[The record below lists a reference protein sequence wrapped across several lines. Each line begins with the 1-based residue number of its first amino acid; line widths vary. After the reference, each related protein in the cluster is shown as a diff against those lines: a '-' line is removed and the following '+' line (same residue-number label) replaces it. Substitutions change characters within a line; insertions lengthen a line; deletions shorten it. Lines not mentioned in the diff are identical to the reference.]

1 MPSHRILYTSLL
13 AASACASTT
22 NPAAHPQDLGPRA
35 RVTLAPLTV
44 DETLRVIP
52 HAIHPMLPSADH
64 MARVIAARLGDR
76 ASVDVTYCVSPQG
89 TLVSAELARGS
100 SFPHFDHAV
109 MKDIVDWRFTPQ
121 PGPAH
126 LKNCQAATIIYRPSV

>member
-1 MPSHRILYTSLL
+1 MLSYRTLYTLLL
-13 AASACASTT
+13 ASCAATSPTLDT
-22 NPAAHPQDLGPRA
+22 APGLGQRS

-64 MARVIAARLGDR
+64 MSRVIAARLGER
-76 ASVDVTYCVSPQG
+76 ATVDVTYCVSPRG
-89 TLVSAELARGS
+89 TIVSAELDRS
-100 SFPHFDHAV
+100 STFPHFDHAV
-109 MKDIVDWRFTPQ
+109 MKDIVDWRFAAQ

-126 LKNCQAATIIYRPSV
+126 LKTCQAATIIYRPSA

>member
-1 MPSHRILYTSLL
+1 MPSRILCTFLL
-13 AASACASTT
+13 AASACATTTSTLDT
-22 NPAAHPQDLGPRA
+22 SRDLGPRA

-64 MARVIAARLGDR
+64 MARVIAARLGDK
-76 ASVDVTYCVSPQG
+76 ATVDVTYCVSPQG
-89 TLVSAELARGS
+89 SVVSAELARSS

-126 LKNCQAATIIYRPSV
+126 LKNCQAATIIYRPRA